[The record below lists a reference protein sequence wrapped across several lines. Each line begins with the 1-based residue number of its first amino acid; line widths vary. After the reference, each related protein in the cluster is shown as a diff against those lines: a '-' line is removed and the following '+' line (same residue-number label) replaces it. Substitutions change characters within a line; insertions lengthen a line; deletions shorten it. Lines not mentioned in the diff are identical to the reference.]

1 MYNETMTLIDG
12 VMMEAAELT
21 PKGMETQDVVILLAL
36 SKLIGK
42 YLSSLRKLDH
52 IIAPKAGFEAQL

>member
-1 MYNETMTLIDG
+1 MVLIPVLCPHCHSD
-12 VMMEAAELT
+12 
-21 PKGMETQDVVILLAL
+21 QVIN
-36 SKLIGK
+36 IGK

>member
-1 MYNETMTLIDG
+1 LGQYSKLFARLQSVRSM
-12 VMMEAAELT
+12 
-21 PKGMETQDVVILLAL
+21 AL
-36 SKLIGK
+36 PARLIGK

>member
-1 MYNETMTLIDG
+1 MLFSQG
-12 VMMEAAELT
+12 L
-21 PKGMETQDVVILLAL
+21 ILLSLVVFVNLLWAQL
-36 SKLIGK
+36 SVIIGK